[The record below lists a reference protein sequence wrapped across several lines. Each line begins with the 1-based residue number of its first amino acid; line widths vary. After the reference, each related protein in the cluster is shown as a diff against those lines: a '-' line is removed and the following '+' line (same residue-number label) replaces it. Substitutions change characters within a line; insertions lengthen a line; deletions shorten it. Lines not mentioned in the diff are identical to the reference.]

1 MSRLGFAL
9 CAILTLGG
17 CAHSSLVLLPDEDGG
32 HGAVAVLSPD
42 GGETV
47 VSEANSR
54 TTLGGAKPTVR
65 PLGAKGLN
73 PREAAL
79 LNGLP
84 PPPKSFMLYFLE
96 GTTEMT
102 ATTYGMSS
110 RCRSRLM

>member
-54 TTLGGAKPTVR
+54 SRLATTI
-65 PLGAKGLN
+65 
-73 PREAAL
+73 
-79 LNGLP
+79 P
-84 PPPKSFMLYFLE
+84 PPLSSLQ
-96 GTTEMT
+96 T
-102 ATTYGMSS
+102 ARRLAPGLSS
-110 RCRSRLM
+110 ARMA